1 MIQWFLVL
9 FFSPPP
15 CLIFSPSLT
24 TVLLSVAPV
33 AGIKPGQFFWLSII
47 LKGDFLA
54 WLGKIWREDS
64 HNGGGCGKASPGSR
78 ESWAST
84 CNCSILFSRVCLLCS
99 SDCPVAQ
106 KVIRAEAVS
115 ESQTRETKVKNM
127 LKITGMWFALRELN
141 FWIRTRGSSAKLG
154 HEKLLSPKKML
165 GELWTFN
172 NSGVQL
178 PIVSACLMHRQD
190 REIQESRQLKAF
202 PFYLRNSLICFE
214 I

>member
-9 FFSPPP
+9 FFSP
-15 CLIFSPSLT
+15 LSHVWFLSLADCCT
-24 TVLLSVAPV
+24 LVCSSSGWDKAR
-33 AGIKPGQFFWLSII
+33 AIFWLSII
-47 LKGDFLA
+47 LKGVFLA

-64 HNGGGCGKASPGSR
+64 HNGGGCGEASPGSR

-84 CNCSILFSRVCLLCS
+84 CNCSILFSTVCLLCS

-141 FWIRTRGSSAKLG
+141 FWIRTRGSRAKLG
-154 HEKLLSPKKML
+154 HKKLSSPKKML
-165 GELWTFN
+165 GELGRFN